1 MAVGTGDLAG
11 PRAASL
17 DAMAVSSRRLRL
29 TLATLAVAGLVSCQ
43 GSSGTWPRQERG
55 VGAGGVAFVSSQA
68 CAACHGQQYTAWLD
82 SHHFASMQPA
92 NQRTVLGDF
101 SGVETTHF
109 GVTSRFFK
117 RNEEYFVRTE
127 GPAGRPADFAIRY
140 TFGADPL
147 QQYLIEFPGGRL
159 QCLTIAWD
167 SQKNRWFHLY
177 PDERITADDPLHW
190 TGLYQTWN
198 HMCAECHSTNL
209 RKNYDPDRDR
219 YETAWDEV
227 NVGCEACHGPAATHV
242 EWARNRDTAR
252 DRQAT
257 DYGLQVRFSGL
268 DASGEIDSCARC
280 HSRRHRVGPHDVHS
294 RPFLDDFLVETLRED
309 LYYPDGQVLEEVYV
323 YGSFL
328 QSKMH
333 REGVRCTDCH
343 NPHRGSPRSES
354 NSLCTRCHQTAP
366 PQDFPTLKAKDYDT
380 AGHHYHAKGS
390 DGSQCVNCHMP
401 AKTFMVVDPRR
412 DHSFRVPR
420 PDLSVKLD
428 TPNAC
433 NTCHEDKS
441 SQWAADAVAGWY
453 GRERS
458 HQPHFAETI
467 LAGRR
472 GDRDAK
478 VRLIGLALDKKQ
490 PAIVRATGLELLQ
503 GYGEDGLAAMAVLTK
518 DENALVRTKAVAGLD
533 GLDPSSRVQAAAP
546 LLDDPIRA
554 VRVEAARVLS
564 ALPAKLSSEQRE
576 KFDSALEEFRETQQA
591 MLDTPAAW
599 LNLAVLASSRGQAGQ
614 AEADYRRALKIDP
627 YFVPAALNLSTLYAE
642 QERFGEAEGILR
654 GGIEKVPQQ
663 GELHYSLGLL
673 LAEANRVAEAA
684 DSLELAAQLIPQRA
698 RVNYNYGLALQQLGR
713 LGEAEKVLLEADRVD
728 PSDPDIVYAVTL
740 FYIRQRQFNRA
751 LPYAERLARLAPDA
765 PGQTEMLRTI
775 RSRISANRSDR
786 SGP

>member
-1 MAVGTGDLAG
+1 MDYLGPDTMAVL
-11 PRAASL
+11 
-17 DAMAVSSRRLRL
+17 SRRLRL
-29 TLATLAVAGLVSCQ
+29 ALGTIAVVTLVSCE
-43 GSSGTWPRQERG
+43 GSSGTWPRQERS
-55 VGAGGVAFVSSQA
+55 VGTGGVPFVSSQV
-68 CAACHGQQYTAWLD
+68 CAECHRQEYSEWSD
-82 SHHFASMQPA
+82 SHHFGSMQPA
-92 NQRTVLGDF
+92 NQLTVLGNF
-101 SGVETTHF
+101 SGVEMRHF

-127 GPAGRPADFAIRY
+127 GPDGEPSDYAIRY
-140 TFGADPL
+140 TFGVDPL
-147 QQYLIEFPGGRL
+147 QQYLVEFPGGRL

-167 SQKNRWFHLY
+167 SHEKRWFHLY
-177 PDERITADDPLHW
+177 PDERITPDDPLHW

-227 NVGCEACHGPAATHV
+227 NVGCEACHGPAAAHV
-242 EWARNRDTAR
+242 EWARNRDADR

-280 HSRRHRVGPHDVHS
+280 HSRRHRVGPHDVHG
-294 RPFLDDFLVETLRED
+294 RPFLDDFLIETLRED

-328 QSKMH
+328 QSKMY

-343 NPHRGSPRSES
+343 NPHRGSPRSEG
-354 NSLCTRCHQTAP
+354 NSLCTRCHQPVP
-366 PQDFPTLKAKDYDT
+366 PEDFPTLKAKNYDS
-380 AGHHYHAKGS
+380 ADHHHHATGS

-401 AKTFMVVDPRR
+401 AKIFMVVDPRR

-441 SQWAADAVAGWY
+441 SQWAANAVATWY
-453 GRERS
+453 GRKRS
-458 HQPHFAETI
+458 HEPHFAEAI
-467 LAGRR
+467 LAGRS
-472 GDRDAK
+472 GDRDAEVK
-478 VRLIGLALDKKQ
+478 LIKLALDKKQ

-503 GYGEDGLAAMAVLTK
+503 GYGEDALAAMATLTK
-518 DENALVRTKAVAGLD
+518 DENTLVRTKAVAGLD
-533 GLDPSSRVQAAAP
+533 GLDPSSRARAAAP

-564 ALPAKLSSEQRE
+564 ALPAEMLSSEQRK

-599 LNLAVLASSRGQAGQ
+599 LNLAVLASNRGQAEQ
-614 AEADYRRALKIDP
+614 SEAYYRAALKIDP
-627 YFVPAALNLSTLYAE
+627 YFVPAALNLSTLYSE
-642 QERFGEAEGILR
+642 QGRFGKAEGILR

-673 LAEANRVAEAA
+673 LAEANRIAEAVG
-684 DSLELAAQLIPQRA
+684 SLERAAQLIPKRA
-698 RVNYNYGLALQQLGR
+698 RVHYNYGLALQRLGR

-728 PSDPDIVYAVTL
+728 PSDPDIGYAVTV
-740 FYIRQRQFNRA
+740 FYIQQRQFNRA
-751 LPYAERLARLAPDA
+751 LPYAERLVRLVPDA
-765 PGQTEMLRTI
+765 PGPAEMLHRI
-775 RSRISANRSDR
+775 RSQISANRSNR
-786 SGP
+786 AGP